1 MKSETKKQVQEILK
15 KVKDQQTRQLIFDS
29 SDQVID
35 AAVRLLYEEL
45 KKKKRL

>member
-1 MKSETKKQVQEILK
+1 MKSETKKQVHEILK

-35 AAVRLLYEEL
+35 TAVRLLYEEL
-45 KKKKRL
+45 KKKRRL

>member
-35 AAVRLLYEEL
+35 AAVRFFYEEL
-45 KKKKRL
+45 KNKRRL